1 MRVEIVNV
9 LVYQINNSNGVPDPG
24 TCKKVWKRTPK
35 GSPLR
40 SVIMEWMIRDQC
52 PKDFAASV
60 KRLSKELLEEMA
72 VSWSDRASY
81 PDDVVNSPE
90 EIGALLRA
98 QLLSLTVR
106 DHTQ

>member
-9 LVYQINNSNGVPDPG
+9 LVYQINNSNGVLDPG

-35 GSPLR
+35 GPPLR

-90 EIGALLRA
+90 EFGALLRA